1 MEVSL
6 QAITT
11 HYNPLQF
18 ITNQVDNA
26 WKSLQLITIHYN
38 PLQTKSILYHN
49 AWISVQLITIHYNSL
64 RFITNKFMFLSTSLL
79 NHYSSLQSI
88 TIHYDSQKMALNP
101 PLNPYLLAPPI
112 LETEP

>member
-38 PLQTKSILYHN
+38 PLQ
-49 AWISVQLITIHYNSL
+49 LITIHYKQVHVFVNIL
-64 RFITNKFMFLSTSLL
+64 VKPLQFITI
-79 NHYSSLQSI
+79 HYNPLQSI
-88 TIHYDSQKMALNP
+88 TIHSKWLKMVLNP